1 MTNAMNAFPCQDEP
15 SYKAIFNISI
25 ARTDDYTSLANMPL
39 VSSEPVTGREG
50 WFLDKLSPSQ
60 EMSTYLLAWAVV
72 DFVGE
77 GDGRVRVWTDM
88 ASINEGLTN
97 YAEAI
102 GPVLVDF
109 YEEYLGVDYTLPKLD
124 LLYVPGKYGEMENW
138 GYCFSTLKPSHKC

>member
-1 MTNAMNAFPCQDEP
+1 
-15 SYKAIFNISI
+15 
-25 ARTDDYTSLANMPL
+25 
-39 VSSEPVTGREG
+39 
-50 WFLDKLSPSQ
+50 
-60 EMSTYLLAWAVV
+60 
-72 DFVGE
+72 
-77 GDGRVRVWTDM
+77 M

-124 LLYVPGKYGEMENW
+124 LLSVPGKYGEMENW